1 MSKKDDDRV
10 LVRVG
15 RQIRRMRQ
23 GAGMT
28 PAEFARKLRVS
39 KEVVRRI
46 ENGQQ
51 DLRLDALFEIARIF
65 GRCLKFR
72 IVNRRRRYEE
82 KK

>member
-1 MSKKDDDRV
+1 MIKKDDDRV
-10 LVRVG
+10 LLRVG

-46 ENGQQ
+46 EKGQRN
-51 DLRLDALFEIARIF
+51 LRLDTLFKIARIF
-65 GRCLKFR
+65 GRHLKFR
-72 IVNRRRRYEE
+72 IVNRRRRI
-82 KK
+82 